1 MSGPSHFEDK
11 TYLISLIKEE
21 EKEEKEEKE
30 LTEEEKELREFF
42 KECEKENDGE
52 VKGAT
57 FEDLEKFLDD

>member
-1 MSGPSHFEDK
+1 MSGPSRFEDK

-21 EKEEKEEKE
+21 EKEEKE

-42 KECEKENDGE
+42 FKEYDKENDGE

>member
-21 EKEEKEEKE
+21 EEKEEKE

-42 KECEKENDGE
+42 KEYDKENDGE
-52 VKGAT
+52 VKDAT
-57 FEDLEKFLDD
+57 FEEL

>member
-21 EKEEKEEKE
+21 EKEEKE

-42 KECEKENDGE
+42 KEYDKENDGE